1 MDKIKFL
8 IIILLGI
15 FSVLYNFSQI
25 GFPKFPDGVILVFL
39 QGQIGSASEE
49 TLLGIIFDYLIKF
62 AFNIDLNDIK
72 TYFRIF
78 GV

>member
-15 FSVLYNFSQI
+15 FSLFYNLYRN
-25 GFPKFPDGVILVFL
+25 GLPEFPDAVILVFL
-39 QGQIGSASEE
+39 QGQIGSTGDE
-49 TLLGIIFDYLIKF
+49 TLFGVLFDYVIKF

-72 TYFRIF
+72 TYFKIF

>member
-1 MDKIKFL
+1 M
-8 IIILLGI
+8 
-15 FSVLYNFSQI
+15 LYNFSQI

>member
-15 FSVLYNFSQI
+15 FSLFYNLYRN
-25 GFPKFPDGVILVFL
+25 GLPEFPDSVILVFL
-39 QGQIGSASEE
+39 QGQIGSTGDE
-49 TLLGIIFDYLIKF
+49 TLFGVLFDYVIKF

-72 TYFRIF
+72 TYFKIF